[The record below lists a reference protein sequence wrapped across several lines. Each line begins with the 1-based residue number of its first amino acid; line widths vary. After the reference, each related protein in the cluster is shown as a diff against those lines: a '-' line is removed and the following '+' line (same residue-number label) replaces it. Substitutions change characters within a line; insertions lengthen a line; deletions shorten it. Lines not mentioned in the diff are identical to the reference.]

1 MDGGTMRPVW
11 RYSGRAVGAAA
22 GLLTA
27 LPFYC
32 LSAQDSVRISEA
44 QTVLA
49 HLVETYGVSS
59 AEGPVREAVKRCSP
73 PGPRARPTPRATCGC
88 GSARAAPW
96 LSSLRTWTKSVSA

>member
-1 MDGGTMRPVW
+1 MRPVW

-27 LPFYC
+27 LPLYC

-49 HLVETYGVSS
+49 HLVETYGVSG
-59 AEGPVREAVKRCSP
+59 AEEFNVGQPLA
-73 PGPRARPTPRATCGC
+73 
-88 GSARAAPW
+88 GSVPA
-96 LSSLRTWTKSVSA
+96 